1 MVDLA
6 MKRQAPEAVARANLH
21 LQLQLQLL
29 QQQLGWGV
37 AVWVLE
43 MLAMVQTLVV

>member
-1 MVDLA
+1 M
-6 MKRQAPEAVARANLH
+6 ARANLH

-37 AVWVLE
+37 AVWVVGVVE